1 MKILITGSNG
11 FVAKHLISYFKN
23 HEVVLISRDIV
34 DLKSRES
41 LDSFLKKKTFDVLL
55 HTAIVGG
62 RREVKDDSETLLSN
76 VTMFYN
82 ILRHRDKFKKII
94 HFGSGAELDRIT
106 PAPGNEQFPIDP
118 YGLSKN
124 IIHRIGS
131 QFSNIYNLRI
141 FNVFGVGELPN
152 RMIQNNI
159 NNYINKQPIKIYRD
173 RLMDFFYI
181 EDLCKI
187 VEYCIHNSCSTV
199 VDCVYKKKTK
209 LTDIAN
215 IINSLNNYNVPIIIS
230 SKEVDTPYIGDSS
243 TIDSCN
249 INLQGLCSG
258 IQSVYQYHANN

>member
-11 FVAKHLISYFKN
+11 FVAKHLTAFFKN
-23 HEVVLISRDIV
+23 HEIVHITRDII
-34 DLKSRES
+34 DLKSRDS
-41 LDSFLKKKTFDVLL
+41 LDLFLKNKTFDVLF

-141 FNVFGVGELPN
+141 FNVFGIGELPN

-159 NNYINKQPIKIYRD
+159 NNYINKQPIKIFRD

-187 VEYCIHNSCSTV
+187 VEYCIYNTCPTV
-199 VDCVYKKKTK
+199 IDCVYKEKIM

-215 IINSLNNYNVPIIIS
+215 IINNLSTYKVPIIID
-230 SKEVDTPYIGDSS
+230 SKEIDSPYIGDSS
-243 TIDSCN
+243 AIDSCN
-249 INLQGLCSG
+249 INLQGLYSG
-258 IQSVYQYHANN
+258 IQSVYQHYTNN